1 MSDALPAPP
10 TDRIAIYDLDRTL
23 TSLPTWTPFLLFA
36 ARRLSPARLLLLPG
50 VALAAGGRSAGFL
63 HRDRLKEAMHR
74 LLLGPAV
81 PAERL
86 NDVAEAF
93 AEWLVRRHVRPGARE
108 QIAADQAE
116 GRRIVIAT
124 AAHRFYAEPIARR
137 LGIADLVA
145 TKARHDEQ
153 GRVLP
158 TLDGA
163 NCYGTAKQAAI
174 LRWFAGTGFDRART
188 HVRFY
193 SDHATDQPTFD
204 WADEAVAVNPHARLR
219 TLAAARGWRIADW
232 GR

>member
-1 MSDALPAPP
+1 MSDAPPDSP

-50 VALAAGGRSAGFL
+50 VALAAGGRSAGLL

-86 NDVAEAF
+86 HDVAEAF
-93 AEWLVRRHVRPGARE
+93 AEWLVQRHLRPGARE
-108 QIAADQAE
+108 QIAADRAE

-137 LGIADLVA
+137 LGIADLIA
-145 TKARHDEQ
+145 TEARRDAQ
-153 GRVLP
+153 DRILP
-158 TLDGA
+158 LLDGP
-163 NCYGTAKQAAI
+163 NRYGAAKQAAI
-174 LRWFAGTGFDRART
+174 LAWFTATGLERART

-193 SDHATDQPTFD
+193 SDHATDRPTFD
-204 WADEAVAVNPHARLR
+204 WADEPVAVNPHARLR
-219 TLAAARGWRIADW
+219 TLAGARGWRIADW